1 MVASSLIAFIWAF
14 CEATFF
20 FIVPDVWLTWLVI
33 SKSDYKELSRAVF
46 CATLGAIVGGIV
58 VYQAGRFL
66 SYSIVSGWL
75 DQVPGISR
83 ELIASLAMQVDQN
96 GVYSYLKGMW
106 AGNPYKI
113 YAFLWG
119 AKAGNLW
126 PWLGVSIGAR
136 AIRFIFAVLGAVVI
150 NKLGEKFIARWA
162 LRKTMIFIIAWGC
175 FYIFYFFHFAKIGY

>member
-66 SYSIVSGWL
+66 SYSI
-75 DQVPGISR
+75 
-83 ELIASLAMQVDQN
+83 
-96 GVYSYLKGMW
+96 
-106 AGNPYKI
+106 
-113 YAFLWG
+113 
-119 AKAGNLW
+119 
-126 PWLGVSIGAR
+126 
-136 AIRFIFAVLGAVVI
+136 
-150 NKLGEKFIARWA
+150 
-162 LRKTMIFIIAWGC
+162 
-175 FYIFYFFHFAKIGY
+175 YFFHFAKIGY